1 MKLSIQGLLVSVLS
15 YTSLLI
21 LVMSSLFF
29 FANRLLVECIPTIE
43 AAGQI
48 KLNAASAHMWTDE
61 IIAGDKSHNTDAVRQ
76 RLDMAEWYI
85 GVMLTGGEND
95 QGKYY
100 ALRDDDI
107 YNEMFQLQLLFTD
120 LRRNIEH
127 QLDNPTHSF
136 YGSSTDKY
144 IDQQFAE
151 FNSRISKV
159 LSTIKTHYQQRVTS
173 YQIVSGILIFV
184 SILISIFIYRLLSKK
199 AWEKE
204 RSIHSLT
211 EENRHAEEKNRALH
225 IQAHYDYLTGLP
237 NRIHFIEA
245 LDSAITHAQQN
256 GRFVAILF
264 IDLDHFKAINDNYGH
279 SMGDQLLKVVGNR
292 ILKAVR
298 SYDTAARISGDEF
311 IIILQDQPSLS
322 ECITSAKAVASS
334 LITTLAS
341 PYLLNDLELKVT
353 ASIGIAIY
361 PDDCANSDELIS
373 HADHA
378 MYHAKS
384 IGKNNFQFFN
394 QDIDQK
400 FTQQIMQEKQRKEA
414 MH

>member
-21 LVMSSLFF
+21 LVMGSLFF
-29 FANRLLVECIPTIE
+29 LANRLLVECIPTIE

-48 KLNAASAHMWTDE
+48 KLNTTSAHMWTDE
-61 IIAGDKSHNTDAVRQ
+61 IIAGDKSHSADAVREK
-76 RLDMAEWYI
+76 LDITEWYI
-85 GVMLTGGEND
+85 DALLSGGTND
-95 QGKYY
+95 QGTYH
-100 ALRDDDI
+100 ALRDEEI
-107 YNEMFQLQLLFTD
+107 YKQMLQLKQLFIQ
-120 LRRNIEH
+120 LRSNIEQ
-127 QLDNPTHSF
+127 QLNNPITSNF
-136 YGSSTDKY
+136 AFPSDKL
-144 IDQQFAE
+144 IDQQFTD
-151 FNSRISKV
+151 FNVGISKI
-159 LSTIKTHYQQRVTS
+159 LSTIKAHYQQRVTS
-173 YQIVSGILIFV
+173 YQIVSCILILV
-184 SILISIFIYRLLSKK
+184 SVLISIFVYRLLSKK

-245 LDSAITHAQQN
+245 LDDAIHHAQQN
-256 GRFVAILF
+256 SSFVAILF

-279 SMGDQLLKVVGNR
+279 STGDQLLKVVGSR

-298 SYDTAARISGDEF
+298 SYDIAARISGDEF

-322 ECITSAKAVASS
+322 GCITSAKAVASS

-341 PYLLNDLELKVT
+341 PYLLNDLELAVT

-361 PDDCANSDELIS
+361 PDDCSSSDELIS

-384 IGKNNFQFFN
+384 SGKNNFQFFN
-394 QDIDQK
+394 QDIDEK
-400 FTQQIMQEKQRKEA
+400 FAQQVLQERKRKQA